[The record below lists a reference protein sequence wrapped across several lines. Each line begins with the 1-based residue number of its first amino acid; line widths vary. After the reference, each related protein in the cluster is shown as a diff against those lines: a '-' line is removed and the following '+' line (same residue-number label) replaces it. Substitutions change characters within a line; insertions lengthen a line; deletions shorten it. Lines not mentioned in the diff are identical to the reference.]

1 MDAGAAV
8 AALLEE
14 ECACCAEL
22 GELLRAERA
31 AVVTHDLG
39 RLLDVLKRRECLQAR
54 WERAA
59 AERARLVREAGAPLH
74 ELAARDPEVERL
86 SRRLR
91 EAGRALHREQ
101 RRNAA
106 LLEGAL
112 ATVSG
117 LVAALRRA
125 EPGSRYDG
133 RASVTAPRGARAAGW
148 SA

>member
-1 MDAGAAV
+1 MDAGAAL
-8 AALLEE
+8 AAVLEE
-14 ECACCAEL
+14 EHACCAEL
-22 GELLRAERA
+22 DELLRAERA
-31 AVVTHDLG
+31 AVAAHDLDG
-39 RLLDVLKRRECLQAR
+39 LLDTLKRRECLQAR

-59 AERARLVREAGAPLH
+59 EARARLVREAGVPLG
-74 ELAARDPEVERL
+74 ELAARDPELARL
-86 SRRLR
+86 VRRLR
-91 EAGRALHREQ
+91 EAGFALQRAQ

-112 ATVSG
+112 ATVTG

-133 RASVTAPRGARAAGW
+133 RASMTAPRQARAAGW